1 MFTTLGHADR
11 GRLRLN
17 NGALPEVIRN
27 GETELRFRL
36 AATTLA
42 RFVLALWTHE

>member
-1 MFTTLGHADR
+1 MFKNLGHADR

-17 NGALPEVIRN
+17 IRALPEVIQN
-27 GETELRFRL
+27 GEIELRFRL
-36 AATTLA
+36 AMSTLA